1 MRGLRLV
8 LALAMVVGLAGALH
22 ADVIHLKN
30 GNRLEVEAWK
40 DAGEVIEFMMGGGII
55 RISKAEVQK
64 IDGKPTRGD
73 FRMYSSGVSTA
84 SGPVDE
90 KAAVGQM
97 ADLLKQGEA
106 LFGQTV
112 LSPSEKAGA
121 FRRLGEQWRGF
132 EVPDPLRPTH
142 GRGDAAIQMAVEA
155 FSAEE
160 DAPDAKD
167 RVAKAKTE
175 LAAVQDEVK
184 KLGGTP
190 AAGGGQG

>member
-30 GNRLEVEAWK
+30 GNRLQVEGWR
-40 DAGEVIEFMMGGGII
+40 DAGDAIEFVMGGGII

-73 FRMYSSGVSTA
+73 FKMYSSGVSTA
-84 SGPVDE
+84 AGPVDQ

-112 LSPSEKAGA
+112 LSSSEKAGA

-132 EVPDPLRPTH
+132 EVPDPLRSAHT
-142 GRGDAAIQMAVEA
+142 RGDAAIQMAVEA

-167 RVAKAKTE
+167 RVEKAKTE
-175 LAAVQDEVK
+175 LAAVSDEVK
-184 KLGGTP
+184 KLGGGP
-190 AAGGGQG
+190 APGGGQG

>member
-30 GNRLEVEAWK
+30 GNRLEVEGWR
-40 DAGEVIEFMMGGGII
+40 DAGDAIEFMMGGGII
-55 RISKAEVQK
+55 RISKAEVRK
-64 IDGKPTRGD
+64 IDGKASRGD
-73 FRMYSSGVSTA
+73 FKMYSSGVSTA
-84 SGPVDE
+84 AAPVDE

-106 LFGQTV
+106 LFAQTV
-112 LSPSEKAGA
+112 LSPGEKAGA

-132 EVPDPLRPTH
+132 DVPDPLRTTH
-142 GRGDAAIQMAVEA
+142 SRGDAAIQMAVEA
-155 FSAEE
+155 FSADE
-160 DAPDAKD
+160 DAPDAKE
-167 RVAKAKTE
+167 RVEKAKTE

-184 KLGGTP
+184 KLGGGP
-190 AAGGGQG
+190 APGGGQG